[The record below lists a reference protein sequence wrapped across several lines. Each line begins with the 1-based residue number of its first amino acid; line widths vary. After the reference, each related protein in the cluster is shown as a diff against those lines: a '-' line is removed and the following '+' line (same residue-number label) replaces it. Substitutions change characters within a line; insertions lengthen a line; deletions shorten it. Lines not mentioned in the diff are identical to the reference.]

1 MQPTHVYGQGAW
13 AYEGRPRLW
22 ALPPHVLLGLMRC
35 DSVCTPLWKGNIKQ
49 HPSLSPAQDSNYSA
63 HTRMYASV
71 YAQQFK
77 SWPSRAGHGRPLHDP
92 SLQIPL
98 LSELDLSYPRIQ
110 ETKGDFG
117 MWLKTPDHDNPRP
130 GLSSGLHCQNISLFH
145 FIPINAGYVRKNS
158 TDRCLHILRVLH
170 VL

>member
-1 MQPTHVYGQGAW
+1 
-13 AYEGRPRLW
+13 
-22 ALPPHVLLGLMRC
+22 MRC

-130 GLSSGLHCQNISLFH
+130 GLSSGLHCQNISLFR